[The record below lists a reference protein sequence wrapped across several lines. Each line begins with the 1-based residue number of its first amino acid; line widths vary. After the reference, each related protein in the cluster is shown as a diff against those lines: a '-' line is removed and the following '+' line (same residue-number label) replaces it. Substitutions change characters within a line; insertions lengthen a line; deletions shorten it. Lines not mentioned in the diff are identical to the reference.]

1 MKTFEEIKTA
11 EYTEMTK
18 DTYLDIETR
27 LAKQLKNYIVGSKV
41 SCITYGDGTV
51 TDMSETVFEDIIITI
66 TFTTEIKRYSLL
78 HIMTASKPFIQ
89 FSEIAEIT
97 EFWNSAYEAHKVI
110 TATYKECLEIAKQ
123 KEREAL
129 IKAEA
134 DRKAE
139 EKYQRQKESAL
150 KAFETLVSK
159 DFISSSDNNF
169 YYALGWLVK
178 HTNSISAALP
188 DYLADAFAKYFG
200 TEAPCRVVDSKHR
213 GPAGWQSQWSWSFK
227 MSLKKTDTVP
237 EILHKHLNPK
247 QTAISDTAFV
257 WDLIDNYGFQFGKE
271 QDLDKI
277 AKTIP
282 AKYIESFNAG
292 LTA

>member
-1 MKTFEEIKTA
+1 MKTFEEIKTT

-18 DTYLDIETR
+18 DTYLDIEAR
-27 LAKQLKNYIVGSKV
+27 LANQLKNYIVGSKV
-41 SCITYGDGTV
+41 NCITYGDGTV
-51 TDMSETVFEDIIITI
+51 IDMSEAVFEDIIITI
-66 TFTTEIKRYSLL
+66 TFATETKRYGLF
-78 HIMTASKPFIQ
+78 HIMTASNPFIK
-89 FSEIAEIT
+89 FNEITEIA

-134 DRKAE
+134 DKKAE
-139 EKYQRQKESAL
+139 EKYQRQKEHAL
-150 KAFETLVSK
+150 KSFETLVSK

-169 YYALGWLVK
+169 YYALGWLAK
-178 HTNSISAALP
+178 HANSITAALP

-200 TEAPCRVVDSKHR
+200 AETPCRVVDSKHR

-227 MSLKKTDTVP
+227 ISLKKTDIVP

-247 QTAISDTAFV
+247 QTAISDTTFV

-277 AKTIP
+277 VKTIP